1 MTQFYILIPIFLVQG
16 CSSPLKEP
24 NGTIDPL
31 LEASVIVEKQ
41 IGGEGSNPTI
51 RLPLQEPT
59 AIEQSLEHRMEEIT
73 NLSPANRAEVW
84 NSDIGFNL
92 HLEDATTVAIA
103 MDDAVL
109 LAIEN
114 NLDIRI
120 AVLKPAIEEQTVVA
134 AEAAF
139 DFVFGAGA
147 TSKHSKIPQQQIIVG
162 GIPVNS
168 SESEADILTGNAS
181 LARQLYGGGTI
192 TLSTDITKTD
202 NSSTG
207 STFSPDPAWQTV
219 GTVDF
224 LQPLLRNFGET
235 VTRAQIHISEIMH
248 GQAKEELRDT
258 LNTVVTSTEHAYL
271 DLSLQWKILQVNVWL
286 LQQGEEVV
294 EILGLRRL
302 YDTRE
307 ADYAQAVATVQKRKA
322 EVISQQAIVQKA
334 SDTLKQLINTDAY
347 ALDSEN
353 VLLPT
358 GKIEANP
365 ISISLRQAVLTSLE
379 NRPDLRKLTLE
390 IESQSINVKVM
401 DNARLPQLDMQAQM
415 SFRGL
420 GDSAGEGYQEVFDTD
435 FINYLAGLTFEVP
448 LGNRAAD
455 ANYTSA
461 RLQRMSA
468 VAAYKQGIQ
477 KATIDVKTA
486 LRDIVTHAE
495 LMRANKDFRIAQAE
509 NLRALSVEEE
519 LMAGLTPTF
528 LNLKLQT
535 QSGLASAR
543 IAEFGS
549 IINYNKSIASLYE
562 AMGTTLLMHQV
573 NMETEPP
580 APK

>member
-1 MTQFYILIPIFLVQG
+1 
-16 CSSPLKEP
+16 
-24 NGTIDPL
+24 
-31 LEASVIVEKQ
+31 
-41 IGGEGSNPTI
+41 
-51 RLPLQEPT
+51 
-59 AIEQSLEHRMEEIT
+59 
-73 NLSPANRAEVW
+73 
-84 NSDIGFNL
+84 
-92 HLEDATTVAIA
+92 
-103 MDDAVL
+103 
-109 LAIEN
+109 
-114 NLDIRI
+114 
-120 AVLKPAIEEQTVVA
+120 
-134 AEAAF
+134 
-139 DFVFGAGA
+139 
-147 TSKHSKIPQQQIIVG
+147 
-162 GIPVNS
+162 
-168 SESEADILTGNAS
+168 
-181 LARQLYGGGTI
+181 
-192 TLSTDITKTD
+192 
-202 NSSTG
+202 
-207 STFSPDPAWQTV
+207 
-219 GTVDF
+219 
-224 LQPLLRNFGET
+224 
-235 VTRAQIHISEIMH
+235 
-248 GQAKEELRDT
+248 
-258 LNTVVTSTEHAYL
+258 
-271 DLSLQWKILQVNVWL
+271 
-286 LQQGEEVV
+286 
-294 EILGLRRL
+294 
-302 YDTRE
+302 
-307 ADYAQAVATVQKRKA
+307 
-322 EVISQQAIVQKA
+322 
-334 SDTLKQLINTDAY
+334 
-347 ALDSEN
+347 
-353 VLLPT
+353 
-358 GKIEANP
+358 
-365 ISISLRQAVLTSLE
+365 VLTSLE

-580 APK
+580 APE

>member
-1 MTQFYILIPIFLVQG
+1 MLIPIFLAQS
-16 CSSPLKEP
+16 CSSPLKEL
-24 NGTIDPL
+24 TTDIDPTSP
-31 LEASVIVEKQ
+31 APVIVEKQ
-41 IGGEGSNPTI
+41 AGAESTGPTI
-51 RLPLQEPT
+51 HLPLQEPT
-59 AIEQSLEHRMEEIT
+59 AVEQSLEHRMEEIT

-84 NSDIGFNL
+84 KSDIGFNL
-92 HLEDATTVAIA
+92 HLEGATTVPLTV
-103 MDDAVL
+103 DDAIIF
-109 LAIEN
+109 AIEN

-120 AVLKPAIEEQTVVA
+120 AVLKPAIEEQTVA
-134 AEAAF
+134 SAEAAF
-139 DFVFGAGA
+139 DFIFGAGA

-162 GIPVNS
+162 GVPVNS
-168 SESEADILTGNAS
+168 SESETDTFTGNAS
-181 LARQLYGGGTI
+181 LAKQLYGGGTI
-192 TLSTDITKTD
+192 TFSTDITKTD

-224 LQPLLRNFGET
+224 LQPLMRNFGET
-235 VTRAQIHISEIMH
+235 VTRAQIHLSEITH
-248 GQAKEELRDT
+248 GQAKEELRNT
-258 LNTVVTSTEHAYL
+258 LNTVVTSTEHTHL

-294 EILGLRRL
+294 EILGLRRS
-302 YDTRE
+302 YDTGE

-334 SDTLKQLINTDAY
+334 SDTLKQLINTDTY
-347 ALDSEN
+347 ALDSEI
-353 VLLPT
+353 VLQPT

-365 ISISLRQAVLTSLE
+365 ISISLRQAILTSLE
-379 NRPDLRKLTLE
+379 NRPDLRKLRLE
-390 IESQSINVKVM
+390 IQSKSINVQVM
-401 DNARLPQLDMQAQM
+401 DNARMPQLDMQAQM
-415 SFRGL
+415 SFHGL

-435 FINYLAGLTFEVP
+435 FINYLAGLTIEVP

-461 RLQRMSA
+461 RLQKMSA

-477 KATIDVKTA
+477 TATIDVKTA
-486 LRDIVTHAE
+486 LRDILTNAE

-509 NLRALSVEEE
+509 NLRALGVEEE
-519 LMAGLTPTF
+519 TMSGLTPTF

-543 IAEFGS
+543 IAEFSS

-562 AMGTTLLMHQV
+562 AMGTTLQMHQV
-573 NMETEPP
+573 DIETESPILE
-580 APK
+580 